1 MTLAGITKTSFMV
14 LNGLRPVLRFSLAAN
29 VGFEV
34 LR

>member
-1 MTLAGITKTSFMV
+1 MTLAGITQTSFMV
-14 LNGLRPVLRFSLAAN
+14 FYGLRPALRFSLAAN